1 MQRAKGSSAH
11 GINRLLGRKGPV
23 WVPESFDTMLR
34 RDEKVREKAEYL
46 CANPVEAGLVR
57 EEDEWPW
64 LWRAWVEGSLE
75 DAAGKP

>member
-1 MQRAKGSSAH
+1 
-11 GINRLLGRKGPV
+11 
-23 WVPESFDTMLR
+23 MLR